1 MLRESDLLEAV
12 QTLEPRLFY
21 GQGYRVFSPKYIR
34 SPISTQGAFGYGGRY
49 NPKGIHALYIAEDP
63 VTGLAENRLIVSPQS
78 SPLYRPATRIL
89 LALEYRLQ
97 RVLDLSDTQVLEAL
111 STSYQELTGDW
122 EPYNYQGKTAPT
134 QQLGAAVFAS
144 GQFEAIRYP
153 SAQNRQQHNLAVFKE
168 RLLPQSHVRVMD
180 ASGVFSGALPEDG
193 SFNG

>member
-1 MLRESDLLEAV
+1 MLRNAALLDAIR
-12 QTLEPRLFY
+12 TLEFRLFY

-49 NPKGIHALYIAEDP
+49 NPKGIHALYVAEDP

-97 RVLDLSDTQVLEAL
+97 RVLDLSEARVLQSL
-111 STSYQELTGDW
+111 SSSYQELTGDW
-122 EPYNYQGKTAPT
+122 EPYAYQGQTAPT

-144 GQFEAIRYP
+144 GHFEALRYP
-153 SAQNRQQHNLAVFKE
+153 SAQNRQQHNLVVFKE
-168 RLLPQSHVRVMD
+168 RLLPHSHVRVMD
-180 ASGVFSGALPEDG
+180 SSGVFFGALPEDG